1 MSTPNLEY
9 FHYDDDRYWTLDIE
23 ADSLTPTRIWCVVV
37 QNVRRGN
44 LVTFTNPD
52 DFRHFVDDQPR
63 VFVGHNIISFDAPAL
78 RSVWGVDLPVDQLID
93 TLVLSYLWYPQNPA
107 GHSLDAWAKVL
118 DPASPKLAFNDWSQY
133 SKEML
138 DYCIQDVQITTRL
151 FKHLCDVMTARRYS
165 NQSAWIE
172 HHTRA
177 IVDEQQRRGF
187 FFDVAA
193 ATALRDQL
201 RQRETELA
209 HTIHEVFPPELVV
222 QNTYDYR
229 LKADGQPYASYI
241 RHVEQYPKIQFNRSG
256 TKYRVYDWELFNIG
270 SPKQRVE
277 RLMKV
282 GWKPKTFTPKGAPKV
297 DEDSL
302 VAFAEKSGNAAAT
315 AMAEWLVCN
324 GRANMIR
331 TWLNEVQNDSRI
343 HGRVFSCGA
352 GTRRMRHTQPNTAN
366 IPSVDAKYGV
376 ECRSLWGVP
385 DEGRRLVGCD
395 AAGLEGRVLV
405 HYLGNPAA
413 AAYFLEGDPHQSN
426 ADAVGYERRPTKN
439 LFYAFMYGAS
449 NKKLGSMVGK
459 GHAEGERIRNALK
472 RAVPGLDALVAKIEQ
487 EYEANDGWLETIDGG
502 YVRCPSPHAALN
514 YKLQSAG
521 GILMKRAQMVATERL
536 VGYDAFPV
544 ANIHDE
550 WQYECEARVA
560 HQVGGILV
568 QSIQEAGRLLN
579 FNIEMDGAYS
589 VGNNWAETH

>member
-1 MSTPNLEY
+1 MSRKY
-9 FHYDDDRYWTLDIE
+9 FSYDETYWTIDIE
-23 ADSLTPTRIWCVVV
+23 ADDLSPRKIWCCVA
-37 QNVRRGN
+37 QNVERGN
-44 LVTFTNPD
+44 KISFTD
-52 DFRHFVDDQPR
+52 AEDFREFAHGK
-63 VFVGHNIISFDAPAL
+63 VFVGHNILSFDVPAL
-78 RSVWGVDLPVDQLID
+78 RRLWGVDISDADCVD
-93 TLVLSYLWYPQNPA
+93 TLVLSYLWYPQNPD
-107 GHSLDAWAKVL
+107 GHSLDAWARVL
-118 DPASPKLAFNDWSQY
+118 DPKTPKLDFHDWSRFT
-133 SKEML
+133 SEML
-138 DYCIQDVQITTRL
+138 RYCERDVEITTRL
-151 FKHLCDVMTARRYS
+151 YLHLCDVMGRQGFS
-165 NQSAWIE
+165 ELSVWIE
-172 HHTRA
+172 HQTRA
-177 IVDEQQRRGF
+177 IINEQQRRGF
-187 FFDVAA
+187 FFDVAS
-193 ATALRDQL
+193 ATALRDTLRAREAQL
-201 RQRETELA
+201 TE
-209 HTIHEVFPPELVV
+209 TIHEVFPPELVV

-241 RHVEQYPKIQFNRSG
+241 RHVEQYPKIQFNRAG
-256 TKYRVYDWELFNIG
+256 TKYRVFDWEPFNIG
-270 SPKQRVE
+270 SPKQRAE
-277 RLMKV
+277 RLIKV
-282 GWKPKTFTPKGAPKV
+282 GWKPKTFTPTGAPKV
-297 DEDSL
+297 DEESL
-302 VAFAEKSGNAAAT
+302 VAFAEASGNAAAT

-324 GRANMIR
+324 GRANMIT

-385 DEGRRLVGCD
+385 GSDRRLVGCD

-487 EYEANDGWLETIDGG
+487 EYKANDGWLETIDGG

-521 GILMKRAQMVATERL
+521 GILMKRAQIVATECL
-536 VGYDAFPV
+536 VAYDAFPV

-560 HQVGGILV
+560 HQVGGILI
-568 QSIQEAGRLLN
+568 QSIQEAGRLLK